1 MCSYL
6 TSFLSLNQVYRKT
19 LVKLSDTLTVTDDL
33 LKESVD
39 KKLLTKD
46 EVEAIEKR
54 SNSHGR
60 RGTTTDFLDQIPKGS
75 ATMYNLFKQV
85 LRKAAESSS
94 EIEQALKYLVE
105 KENEVL
111 PETIGKQ

>member
-6 TSFLSLNQVYRKT
+6 TSFLSLNQVYRKIQ
-19 LVKLSDTLTVTDDL
+19 VKLSETVIVTDDL

-39 KKLLTKD
+39 KGLLAKGQV
-46 EVEAIEKR
+46 EVIEKER
-54 SNSHGR
+54 NRQSHL
-60 RGTTTDFLDQIPKGS
+60 GTAQFFLDQISKDS
-75 ATMYNLFKQV
+75 ATQYNIFKQV

-94 EIEQALKYLVE
+94 KIEQALKYLVE

-111 PETIGKQ
+111 PRTIGKQ